1 MSGKNN
7 MTEQMN
13 ALTMR
18 PFVAY
23 FLTNTMSLLGTWIQK
38 IGLGWLT
45 WQITGSTFWTS
56 FVSIALMAPVGII
69 GPFIAVYAESWDMR
83 RAFLITKT
91 LMMLVSFAIFVLQYF
106 DMHNLQTLLIT
117 SLALGFLSAVHH
129 PIRLVFISIVVPRP
143 YLASAIGLSSVSWN
157 MSRVVGPGLAGFA
170 IVILGLANTFCMAV
184 ILYVPLIVALALLPL
199 QFRPKAKPN
208 ADRFFQKL
216 RDGGRVAIKTPIIFT
231 ALCVVALNSFFVRGV
246 LEIQPAIVGQ
256 ILGGD
261 SQALATA
268 TAAAGVGSLLAS
280 IWIGLGRLSPD
291 FIRRCLWPMMAS
303 GLFVTACLNA
313 TGSLL
318 PMSLIFIFAGFTAT
332 VTGIGAQTLIQL
344 DVNEN
349 YRARVM
355 TWWSSVSFGSL
366 TVGGIMIGFLGDIV
380 PIQTAILM
388 VMIPGGLL
396 AWLVLARLRLARWWR
411 SS

>member
-1 MSGKNN
+1 
-7 MTEQMN
+7 
-13 ALTMR
+13 
-18 PFVAY
+18 
-23 FLTNTMSLLGTWIQK
+23 
-38 IGLGWLT
+38 
-45 WQITGSTFWTS
+45 
-56 FVSIALMAPVGII
+56 
-69 GPFIAVYAESWDMR
+69 
-83 RAFLITKT
+83 
-91 LMMLVSFAIFVLQYF
+91 
-106 DMHNLQTLLIT
+106 
-117 SLALGFLSAVHH
+117 VHH
-129 PIRLVFISIVVPRP
+129 PTRLVFISIVVPRP

-170 IVILGLANTFCMAV
+170 IVILGLANTFGMAV
-184 ILYVPLIVALALLPL
+184 ILYVPLIIALALLPL

-216 RDGGRVAIKTPIIFT
+216 WDGGRVALETPIIFT

-246 LEIQPAIVGQ
+246 LEIQPAIIGQ

-268 TAAAGVGSLLAS
+268 TAAAGIGSLLAS

-303 GLFVTACLNA
+303 GLFGTACLNA
-313 TGSLL
+313 AGSLL
-318 PMSLIFIFAGFTAT
+318 PMSFIFILTGFTAT

-344 DVNEN
+344 DVKED

-366 TVGGIMIGFLGDIV
+366 TIGGILIGFLGDFV
-380 PIQTAILM
+380 PIEDVILM
-388 VMIPGGLL
+388 VMVPGFLSAL
-396 AWLVLARLRLARWWR
+396 LVLFKLPLVRWIDR
-411 SS
+411 